1 VNDKNVKSSRKST
14 VLSIKFLIIAV
25 LFFSMHL
32 FEGLAADNAPF
43 ASTAAGVVRGYTD
56 KGICVFKGIPYGDN
70 TALHRFQP
78 PDPPKPWSGIR
89 DAREFGP
96 FAPQQ
101 LNGRNVFFPSPH
113 EGTRNSEDCL
123 HLNVWTP
130 ALHDGRQRPVMVYFH
145 GGAYSNS
152 SSNFDMLDGVHLC
165 KRGDVV
171 VVTVNHR
178 LTVFGYLYLAEIRGK
193 EFSESGNTGMLDLVL
208 ALQWVRDNA
217 VEFGGDPKNVT
228 ILGQSGGGAK
238 CATLMAMPAAKGL
251 FHRVITESGQ
261 QLTGRTKKH
270 AAETALQVLKNLGLS
285 PGRSRELDT
294 IPMERLLEASRGM
307 YFGPVTD
314 GLVLPHDPFD
324 PNAPPLSALIPM
336 MMGNTHDETTVLIG
350 GGDSTLFDLS
360 WEELPQRIQQSIQ
373 QFIGDLD
380 PQYIVASYRQWY
392 PQYSPSDIFFAVST
406 AARSWKG
413 FVIESE
419 RRVIQNAAPTYVYQL
434 NWRTPVNG
442 GKWKS
447 PHGLDIP
454 LSFDNIAYCPSMVN
468 NTADAQRM
476 ADIMSD
482 IWIAFARTGNPH
494 TKTIP
499 DWPQFNLE
507 TRPTMIFDIPPRIEN
522 DPRGQE
528 RKFFAP
534 IKYIQPGT

>member
-1 VNDKNVKSSRKST
+1 M
-14 VLSIKFLIIAV
+14 
-25 LFFSMHL
+25 LF
-32 FEGLAADNAPF
+32 
-43 ASTAAGVVRGYTD
+43 
-56 KGICVFKGIPYGDN
+56 
-70 TALHRFQP
+70 
-78 PDPPKPWSGIR
+78 
-89 DAREFGP
+89 
-96 FAPQQ
+96 
-101 LNGRNVFFPSPH
+101 
-113 EGTRNSEDCL
+113 
-123 HLNVWTP
+123 
-130 ALHDGRQRPVMVYFH
+130 
-145 GGAYSNS
+145 
-152 SSNFDMLDGVHLC
+152 
-165 KRGDVV
+165 
-171 VVTVNHR
+171 
-178 LTVFGYLYLAEIRGK
+178 
-193 EFSESGNTGMLDLVL
+193 
-208 ALQWVRDNA
+208 
-217 VEFGGDPKNVT
+217 
-228 ILGQSGGGAK
+228 
-238 CATLMAMPAAKGL
+238 
-251 FHRVITESGQ
+251 
-261 QLTGRTKKH
+261 
-270 AAETALQVLKNLGLS
+270 
-285 PGRSRELDT
+285 RS
-294 IPMERLLEASRGM
+294 
-307 YFGPVTD
+307 
-314 GLVLPHDPFD
+314 
-324 PNAPPLSALIPM
+324 
-336 MMGNTHDETTVLIG
+336 
-350 GGDSTLFDLS
+350 FDLS
-360 WEELPQRIQQSIQ
+360 WEELPARIQHSIQ

-434 NWRTPVNG
+434 NWRTPANG